1 MMELIP
7 TILIYCFI
15 AYNDLIMKCVL
26 DYFLSDYFNNWC
38 LILVM
43 LL

>member
-26 DYFLSDYFNNWC
+26 DFFSDYFNNWC